1 MPSFRPRISSSQMV
15 VRHVPRRQAIWMF
28 FYRMIGKETASKN
41 LEAHW
46 RRKWGLTVNPC
57 SPNWLFIYLFIF
69 IFATHKQHYKEL
81 INRRKEEESQLQI
94 IKAGEDAMFSA
105 LKQPLLFVF
114 WHWNLRSDHD
124 ISPFQDVW
132 GSALRLRDLC
142 TKGKVMRHTENCWC
156 VHTDAFSHTTA
167 VAPLLIWP
175 AELHTARGSQIFVT
189 LIPSDGILL

>member
-1 MPSFRPRISSSQMV
+1 M
-15 VRHVPRRQAIWMF
+15 
-28 FYRMIGKETASKN
+28 
-41 LEAHW
+41 
-46 RRKWGLTVNPC
+46 LTKLIIY
-57 SPNWLFIYLFIF
+57 LFIYLFIF

-94 IKAGEDAMFSA
+94 VKAGEDAVFSA
-105 LKQPLLFVF
+105 LKQSLLFVF

-132 GSALRLRDLC
+132 GSALRLRDLY
-142 TKGKVMRHTENCWC
+142 TKGKVMRHTENCWY
-156 VHTDAFSHTTA
+156 VYTDAFSHTPA
-167 VAPLLIWP
+167 VVPLLIWP